1 MMKTKHGTK
10 YVKRI
15 LIASTKW
22 KLKEIK
28 KNNNKIQ
35 TQKMILTLDTLKWFK
50 LYTNTWEKLN

>member
-22 KLKEIK
+22 KLKEMK
-28 KNNNKIQ
+28 KKHQQNTDIEN
-35 TQKMILTLDTLKWFK
+35 DTD
-50 LYTNTWEKLN
+50 TWHTEMV